1 MIRTPSVSLEFKK
14 LTIPAKTVF
23 GQNVVDQMTINVL
36 VFPTPDVVLATL
48 QSTNDTLSD
57 TAEAAEGGDHQ
68 KVAAMHNA
76 EKDWDTTFDTE
87 AHYVDRIA
95 NGDEATILL
104 SGFQATKSETTPASI
119 PDVPEV
125 KEPKV
130 NPVHGSIHVVVEYQQ
145 SVKNYL
151 YFVST
156 TNTQV
161 NLDGN
166 KFTIAQ
172 NPDVIAFV
180 TDNHRK
186 VDINDLPSGATLYLS
201 VAAQNTAGTGA
212 PSSPVAIKTL

>member
-1 MIRTPSVSLEFKK
+1 MERTPSVSMLFKQ
-14 LTIPAKTVF
+14 LSIPGKIVF
-23 GQNVVDQMTINVL
+23 GQNVHDQILANAL
-36 VFPTPDVVLATL
+36 IFITPDVALATL
-48 QSTNDTLSD
+48 LAKNDTLAD
-57 TAEAAEGGDHQ
+57 TAEGAEGGDHA

-76 EKDWDTTFDTE
+76 EKYWDTTFDTE
-87 AHYVDRIA
+87 ANYVDRIA

-104 SGFQATKSETTPASI
+104 SGFQATKSETTPATI

-130 NPVHGSIHVVVEYQQ
+130 NPVHGSIHVEVEYQQ

-151 YFVST
+151 YFVSN

-166 KFTIAQ
+166 KFTVAQ

-186 VDINDLPSGATLYLS
+186 VDINDLPSGEELYLS

-212 PSSPVAIKTL
+212 PSSPIAIKTL